1 MNQHDHNSDL
11 SRTVFIILE
20 PFDSKYATQ
29 FLTRLHAGAAPA
41 KNEEGGGDIISH
53 FLAVHCYSLL
63 LFKTFK
69 FTFWIMT
76 RYFPLFL
83 KKRGLTVKERA
94 KWGKCPLKRAT
105 LF

>member
-41 KNEEGGGDIISH
+41 KNEEGGGIL
-53 FLAVHCYSLL
+53 FLIFSCLL
-63 LFKTFK
+63 LFPFIVQNIQVYFLDNDSLFSTFSQ
-69 FTFWIMT
+69 
-76 RYFPLFL
+76 
-83 KKRGLTVKERA
+83 KKRA
-94 KWGKCPLKRAT
+94 HS
-105 LF
+105 